1 MSKYQFNESDIYLP
15 GTDIPKNRAN
25 ITDPA
30 VLQYVEAE
38 LLTQAYQ
45 TFIQELQPDTAFDE
59 TYFQSLHQRTFE
71 SLYEWAGVY
80 RSHDMSKG
88 GSLFCRAEY
97 LPIESQHIFTQ
108 LATEHYLKQAAA
120 SPVEVF
126 AERLAHYQSEIIALH
141 PFYELNGRI
150 TRLFFDLIA
159 IANGYNPIDYSPALS
174 THQEPNAYIQASI
187 HCVQHADHQLLKDI
201 ILQGLSKAEAA

>member
-1 MSKYQFNESDIYLP
+1 VSKYQFHESDIYLP

-45 TFIQELQPDTAFDE
+45 TFIQELQPSTAFNQA
-59 TYFQSLHQRTFE
+59 YFQALHQRTFE
-71 SLYEWAGVY
+71 SLYQWAGVY

-88 GSLFCRAEY
+88 GSMFCRAAY
-97 LPIESQHIFTQ
+97 LANESNRIFTA
-108 LATEHYLKQAAA
+108 LAAEQYLKKAAQSSREA
-120 SPVEVF
+120 F
-126 AERLAHYQSEIIALH
+126 AERLAYYQSEIIALH

-159 IANGYNPIDYSPALS
+159 IANGYNPIDYSHALNQN
-174 THQEPNAYIQASI
+174 QEPNAYIQASI
-187 HCVQHADHQLLKDI
+187 HCVQRADHSMLKDI